1 MTSRLLV
8 DKIEGKA
15 TSGIVQMPAGHVMQT
30 VEGSFSTKTATTS
43 TSLVTTGLEATI
55 TPSSTS
61 NKVLISVAVNG
72 VYSPETDYV
81 VLHIYKND
89 SNHHSFSTN
98 VGQNGENDSVGV
110 AHFYLDS
117 PSTISATKYTVYN
130 RSGNGGS
137 VGINNYGIG
146 GNGSTRS
153 TILLQEIAG

>member
-15 TSGIVQMPAGHVMQT
+15 TSGTIQMPAGHVMQT
-30 VEGSFSTKTATTS
+30 IEGSILTRTATSS
-43 TSLVTTGLEATI
+43 TSFVTSGLEATI
-55 TPSSTS
+55 TPASTS

-98 VGQNGENDSVGV
+98 VGQNGESDSSSVV
-110 AHFYLDS
+110 HFYLDS
-117 PSTISATKYTVYN
+117 PSTTSATKYTVYY
-130 RSGNGGS
+130 RSGAGG
-137 VGINNYGIG
+137 GIHLNNYGIG